1 LTSRTPSWTPSPTPS
16 WTIDEDIRRAATL
29 PAEVYSDPRWF
40 AAARDRV
47 FARSWQLAA
56 DTDRVKVPGQVYPFI
71 LLEGMLDEPL
81 LLARGQDDAVSCLSN
96 VCTHR
101 GTLVCESAGVEPVLR
116 CRYHGRR
123 FALDG
128 RFLSMPEFEGAEG
141 FPSPAD
147 NLAKVPFGTW
157 GKLVFASL
165 DPAFPFAELVA
176 EMDARVGWLPLGDA
190 VFDPSRS
197 RDYLVRANWA
207 LYCDNYLEG
216 FHIPYVHA
224 ALAGALDYGEY
235 RTELFPWANLQV
247 GVASGGGEVFALPPG
262 HPDAG
267 QPIAAWYFWLFPN
280 TMINVYPWGISVNVV
295 RPLAPD
301 RTKVSF
307 LSYVWDASR
316 LDRGAGAALDRVE
329 REDEAVVESVQ
340 QGVRSRL
347 YRRGRYSP
355 LREQGPHHF
364 HRLLTRFLAQEGSGG
379 NVFGVS
385 DVYR

>member
-1 LTSRTPSWTPSPTPS
+1 MTG

-29 PAEVYSDPRWF
+29 PASTYADPHWF
-40 AAARDRV
+40 AAARERV
-47 FARSWQLAA
+47 FARSWQLVA
-56 DTDRVKVPGQVYPFI
+56 DTDMVKVPGQVHPFT
-71 LLEGMLDEPL
+71 LLEGLLDEPL
-81 LLARGQDDAVSCLSN
+81 LLARGQDDTVRCLSN
-96 VCTHR
+96 ICTHR
-101 GTLVCESAGVEPVLR
+101 GTLICEGPGVEQVLR

-128 RFLSMPEFEGAEG
+128 RFLSMPEFEAAEG
-141 FPSPAD
+141 FPSAGD
-147 NLAKVPFGTW
+147 NLAAVPFGTW
-157 GKLVFASL
+157 GKLVFAAL
-165 DPAFPFAELVA
+165 DPAFPLAALLA
-176 EMDARVGWLPLGDA
+176 EMDARVGFLPLANA
-190 VFDPSRS
+190 VLDPSRS
-197 RDYLVRANWA
+197 GDYLVRANWA

-224 ALAGALDYGEY
+224 GLAGALDNGEY
-235 RTELFPWANLQV
+235 RSEIYPWANLQV
-247 GVASGGGEVFALPPG
+247 GVASGGARGSGEEVFDLPPG

-267 QPIAAWYFWLFPN
+267 LAIAGWYFWLFPN

-316 LDRGAGAALDRVE
+316 LDRGAGAGLDRVE

-340 QGVRSRL
+340 RGVRSRL

-355 LREQGPHHF
+355 AREQGVHHF
-364 HRLLTRFLAQEGSGG
+364 HRLLTRFLGEGEP
-379 NVFGVS
+379 V
-385 DVYR
+385 